1 MRNNPEVSPDIGP
14 ETQDLLARAAQIVG
28 SASHLVAM
36 VGAGLSVESGIPPYR
51 GPGGLRTKNG
61 EPSLLSYRE
70 FSNDPKGWWEKR
82 LQGETEVGNPIQ
94 EMKSAVDRSAPNP
107 GHYSLVELERS
118 GLLKCTMTQN
128 VDNLHRQAGSRAV
141 AEIHGNRTMLRC
153 IGCVTRWDR
162 DQFPLDQLPPVCPE
176 CGGIVKMD
184 TVMFGE
190 PIPKDVLEEC
200 REQTARCDC
209 MLLIGTSGTVKP
221 AAQLPLIAK
230 ERGATLIE
238 INPEETAISSSC
250 DVVLRGPSGG
260 LMPLLTEMVL
270 AQFRPISP

>member
-1 MRNNPEVSPDIGP
+1 MRNKPQIGREISP

-51 GPGGLRTKNG
+51 GPGGLWTKNG

-82 LQGETEVGNPIQ
+82 LSGETEVGNPIQ

-141 AEIHGNRTMLRC
+141 VEIHGNRTMVRC
-153 IGCVTRWDR
+153 IDCVTRWER
-162 DQFPLDQLPPVCPE
+162 DQFPLAQLPPVCPE

-190 PIPKDVLEEC
+190 PIPKDVLQEC

-238 INPEETAISSSC
+238 INPEETAISPSC
-250 DVVLRGPSGG
+250 AVVLRGPSGE

-270 AQFRPISP
+270 AQPRPIAT